1 MTNRETSDHAWTT
14 LDVSAESF
22 GELFTQYADAVYNHC
37 FRRCGDWAAA
47 EDLTSLSFMHAW
59 RRRHDAVLLE
69 GSPLPWLLGVANN
82 LLRNQDRTLRRQRA
96 LIGRIVPDTVAED
109 PSDDVAERV
118 DDERRMREI
127 KQVLQ
132 DLPRREL
139 EVLELVAWD
148 GLSYQEAAVAL
159 DIPIGTVRSRLS
171 RAKKRISASGVGIRE
186 ELS

>member
-1 MTNRETSDHAWTT
+1 MIRETSDHAWVT

-59 RRRHDAVLLE
+59 RRRRDAVLLE
-69 GSPLPWLLGVANN
+69 GSPLPWLLGIANN
-82 LLRNQDRTLRRQRA
+82 LLRNQDRTLRRQQA
-96 LIGRIVPDTVAED
+96 LVGRLTPDAAAED

-118 DDERRMREI
+118 DDERRMQGI
-127 KQVLQ
+127 KKKLKN
-132 DLPRREL
+132 LPHREL

-148 GLSYQEAAVAL
+148 GMSYQQTAVAL
-159 DIPIGTVRSRLS
+159 GIPIGTVRSRLS
-171 RAKKRISASGVGIRE
+171 RAKKRITASGIGIRE